1 MDDEYNSNIE
11 YDDLASLKYCDY
23 VIRETLRLYPPGAIT
38 FRDIDRDGCELNGY
52 SLPRGTHCG
61 ISTFASSRH
70 PDLVSDPMRFDPD
83 RFAEESTRPS
93 AYVTFPFV
101 IGPRNCI
108 GQNFAKMEAKVVL
121 TKFVQRFDFT
131 LDPNQS
137 FDIQETTTLRP
148 KGGTMATLKFRN

>member
-1 MDDEYNSNIE
+1 MPLLSENKFNTVYLDSY
-11 YDDLASLKYCDY
+11 YLQ
-23 VIRETLRLYPPGAIT
+23 V
-38 FRDIDRDGCELNGY
+38 
-52 SLPRGTHCG
+52 
-61 ISTFASSRH
+61 STFVSSRH
-70 PDLVSDPMRFDPD
+70 SDFVSDPMCFDPD
-83 RFAEESTRPS
+83 RFADESTRPS

-121 TKFVQRFDFT
+121 AKFVQRFDFT